1 MNLGQ
6 IVFIFCFFMFLCTRL
21 DQFQSSATHT
31 VHEQQ
36 FHKLLGRQPTIK
48 LPDSTGLKDAY
59 LDSNTFQPVENEFDK
74 LLGDTNNDYN
84 R

>member
-1 MNLGQ
+1 MLAKTVY
-6 IVFIFCFFMFLCTRL
+6 IICVFMFLCTRL
-21 DQFQSSATHT
+21 VQFQSSSSH
-31 VHEQQ
+31 VIHEQQ
-36 FHKLLGRQPTIK
+36 FHRFLGYQPTIK

-59 LDSNTFQPVENEFDK
+59 LDSNTYQPVENEFDK